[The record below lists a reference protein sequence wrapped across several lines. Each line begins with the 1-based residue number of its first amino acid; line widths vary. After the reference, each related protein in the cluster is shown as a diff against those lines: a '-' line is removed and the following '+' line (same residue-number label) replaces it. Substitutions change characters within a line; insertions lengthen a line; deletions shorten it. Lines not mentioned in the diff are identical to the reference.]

1 MTGNSK
7 QFLVAIDAG
16 GTMTDTFLVDEAG
29 VFNLGKALTN
39 PADESKSYLASVG
52 DAAAERGMAARDIHA
67 RCSASIYTGTTMLNL
82 LMTQSGSKIGLL
94 TTKGQGDQARQER
107 NFTWLGL
114 SYEDTMHQVLHEHAP
129 ALVETRNVKEVA
141 ERIEGPTY
149 FVFCYLPPET
159 AVVPLREADV
169 REGVAA
175 LLDNGVDA
183 IAILFL
189 HSYCNP
195 AHEMRAAEIA
205 RDMVQARGVDVP
217 VVTSYDISPTSMESQ
232 RLKTLL
238 IHCYSALPAA
248 KQLQKIE
255 AAARSEGYDR
265 HLLTFLSYGA
275 TVDVRYPRIVEGII
289 SGPCGGLLGSK
300 FLLGETKGLENI
312 LCMDLGGTTFDVGII
327 ARGYLPINSEPTF
340 AGHKLNL
347 PMVDIDSI
355 GAGTGTVIHVDGY
368 LRRITLGPESMGSR
382 VGTCYGAPE
391 ITIGDIDLILGYLN
405 PDNFLGGTVKLD
417 TEAAL
422 RALEARL
429 ARPLGKDVYD
439 ISSDVLDMLH
449 DELRTHVNAMMT
461 TKGYASTDF
470 TLLCYGGSGPLHMWG
485 VADHLDVAGICTVPW
500 AAAFSAFGVAASDY
514 FHRYQK
520 SILCV
525 LSPQLPADYQVLQ
538 AQALNHAWRE
548 LEQKALAELGQEGFS
563 KDEVRFEYGIYARY
577 LGQMVSWEAPVPISK
592 VVTPEDLNKV
602 IQSFET
608 AYSTI
613 YPAAA
618 RFPQAGYAITEAV
631 LKAVAE
637 KVKPTIPT
645 YELKKSEPSGNAY
658 KGHREVYHKRKW
670 TRFDIWEMDLLEAG
684 NRIDGPAI
692 VEHSMTTLVVAPDHC
707 IDLDEHKVIW
717 YRRKDR

>member
-1 MTGNSK
+1 MTTHPTH
-7 QFLVAIDAG
+7 FLVAIDAG

-29 VFNLGKALTN
+29 AFNLGKALTN
-39 PADESKSYLASVG
+39 PADESISYLASVG
-52 DAAAERGMAARDIHA
+52 DAASERGLAARDVHA

-107 NFTWLGL
+107 NFTWLDL
-114 SYEDTMHQVLHEHAP
+114 SYEDTMHQVLHEHTP
-129 ALVETRNVKEVA
+129 ALVERRNVKEVA

-149 FVFCYLPPET
+149 FVYCYLPPET

-195 AHEMRAAEIA
+195 VHERRAAEIA
-205 RDMVQARGVDVP
+205 ADMVRARGVEVP

-248 KQLQKIE
+248 RQLHKIE
-255 AAARSEGYDR
+255 AAAKREGYDH
-265 HLLTFLSYGA
+265 HLLTLLSYGA
-275 TVDVRYPRIVEGII
+275 TVDIRYPRIVEGIV

-327 ARGYLPINSEPTF
+327 ARGHLPINAEPTF

-355 GAGTGTVIHVDGY
+355 GAGTGTVIHVDDY

-382 VGTCYGAPE
+382 IGTCYGAPE
-391 ITIGDIDLILGYLN
+391 ITIGDIDLILGYLS
-405 PDNFLGGTVKLD
+405 PDNFLGGKVKLD
-417 TEAAL
+417 KAAAL
-422 RALEARL
+422 CALEAKL

-439 ISSDVLDMLH
+439 VSSDVLDMLH
-449 DELRTHVNAMMT
+449 DALHTHVNAMMT
-461 TKGYASTDF
+461 TKGYASSDF

-485 VADHLDVAGICTVPW
+485 VADRLEVAGVCTVPW

-538 AQALNHAWRE
+538 AQAVNQGWRE
-548 LEQKALAELGQEGFS
+548 LEQKALAELEREGFS
-563 KDEVRFEYGIYARY
+563 SDKVRFEYGIYARY
-577 LGQMVSWEAPVPISK
+577 LGQMVSWEAPVPLSTIG
-592 VVTPEDLNKV
+592 TPEDLKLV
-602 IQSFET
+602 IQSFER

-618 RFPQAGYAITEAV
+618 HFPQAGYAITEVV
-631 LKAVAE
+631 LKATAD
-637 KVKPTIPT
+637 KVKPTIPK
-645 YELKKSEPSGNAY
+645 YALQKREPAPEAH
-658 KGHREVYHKRKW
+658 KGSRAVYHQRQWVK
-670 TRFDIWEMDLLEAG
+670 FDVWEMDRLEAG

-692 VEHSMTTLVVAPDHC
+692 AEHPMTTLVVAPGHYL
-707 IDLDEHKVIW
+707 DLDEHKVIW
-717 YRRKDR
+717 YRRDGH